1 MADFRKLLFA
11 FAVVALIVGLQVPAG
26 AQGFGNAPA
35 FTCVANAGVPPIV
48 RSEGVTE
55 LVGDLILNCQGGT
68 PTPAGVNIPLSN
80 IQIFLNTNITSR
92 LLNSGNLSEAT
103 MLIDEPYPATSPQAP
118 VPPTAPSVAGAP
130 QAQTACQAVNSTN
143 CAMLGVGGTGLSGG
157 LTSVGPIASTVL
169 TAALAILP
177 L

>member
-103 MLIDEPYPATSPQAP
+103 MLIDEPYPRSPDFM
-118 VPPTAPSVAGAP
+118 VTARF
-130 QAQTACQAVNSTN
+130 AQYAKHLQDS
-143 CAMLGVGGTGLSGG
+143 LLR
-157 LTSVGPIASTVL
+157 ASQDT
-169 TAALAILP
+169 TEDAAS
-177 L
+177 